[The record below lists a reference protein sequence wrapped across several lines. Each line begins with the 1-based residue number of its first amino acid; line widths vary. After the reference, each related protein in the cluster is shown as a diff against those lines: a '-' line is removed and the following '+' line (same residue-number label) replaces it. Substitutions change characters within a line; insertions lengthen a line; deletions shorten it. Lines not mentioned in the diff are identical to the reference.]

1 MNFTHV
7 LFSEY
12 KITVSIYGGSSHD
25 GTKGAQFVKI
35 KGTEGETEELQC
47 KADFSV
53 PGQDVE
59 CTVSSSKNIGT
70 YRCLIWRT
78 TTTDGWG
85 FTKVIWSLESSRYFL
100 FVSRMIHIMNRIQ
113 SRIVLSKSVFAI

>member
-47 KADFSV
+47 KADFDV
-53 PGQDVE
+53 FGQDVE

-70 YRCLIWRT
+70 YRCVIWRT
-78 TTTDGWG
+78 TTGDGWT
-85 FTKVIWSLESSRYFL
+85 FTKVIRSMVFGRYLIFAVL
-100 FVSRMIHIMNRIQ
+100 IVIFIQ
-113 SRIVLSKSVFAI
+113 HFFPYLR